1 MSSLLTINHHI
12 NNVNNFISDVKSSN
26 QAHYVFAARHYP
38 WVNSNSANDDTA
50 IQSVN
55 TSVSQTELDVY
66 NELLFGKRIQTTDII
81 HVIPRYNWTSNTVY
95 AQYDQTDSA
104 LYTKQF
110 FVVTTGVDDQYNV
123 YKCLNNN
130 KGAISTIKPSLQN
143 TFGTFETGDGYV
155 WKYMYTIESAANT
168 KFTSVN
174 FIPVVANTQV
184 QGNSVPGTID
194 VIKIANGGIGY
205 DVYETGQVQAV
216 INRTNIKISANSS
229 ILNNYY
235 TKSSIYLKTGFGT
248 GQIREISSYDGASKI
263 VTIADPIDLY
273 VRFDLSNDSFIAGG
287 GSVGEKMQQIIDSAT
302 FVYRTG
308 YISTGA
314 NVVQSDTGVAASVIT
329 SNTSVISLS
338 RFDTG
343 TLFSNSLPIRETSDN
358 GTATVSIKAN
368 ISNSYAL
375 SLGVVTYSGTGY
387 SANGTVTIA
396 SETGFGGVANAQVTS
411 GKVTAINVANSGD
424 LYATIP
430 TVSVSAPTSQT
441 FNSNTAVTASA
452 GEGSNSVITLAT
464 ANLFIVNDQILYYT
478 SSGNTVIG
486 GLSNNSTYFVQFAN
500 STVVALSLTSNTAAG
515 NRVTLTKGLSQSGHF
530 LQGKTA
536 TATIYPSSFVS
547 TNATA
552 NAFTA
557 SYANNDFIRFGEN
570 ANTNIRR
577 IMTVNATTITVN
589 QPLASTLSS
598 ANTFKMSIAIEP
610 DTISTTYANGIISN
624 SSLDLLKLNIT
635 NTSIIGASFTV
646 GERVDMVT
654 SANIS
659 MNANGTVSYA
669 NSITLFIAGITG
681 SNTWLSG
688 QGQRIKGASSK
699 LTADIVTI
707 DDNYNVTIKNP
718 NGSFLIGRSVNFSSG
733 STANTGVAKL
743 TDIVNLSQDVVE
755 YEVGPTI
762 KIVGDGNGAIAI
774 ARVNTAIGTA
784 NTISNIEVINPGSNY
799 TEATISIYANN
810 IYGSGATA
818 YPIVSPL
825 LGHGENPM
833 YELGARYAGIDVKF
847 DTTSNESWYYPSD
860 ITIRKLG
867 IIKNPKFA
875 NINITVTNFDRVRLT
890 TNSVSGW
897 SNGEI
902 VIQSTTNAAG
912 IVSTSNSST
921 VELKNVK
928 GTFITSATNTIYGYT
943 SGLTA
948 GVANNQVL
956 RFFANE
962 PISQMDGSSAKV
974 SIAISNSELY
984 LTEVQGLISNG
995 SVIYNTTNS
1004 YATIN
1009 SISTSDKTRNLAT
1022 TFGLRFNQISR
1033 LTMST
1038 KTGSYTNNE
1047 FVTQTVTGA
1056 KGRVLSGTT
1065 DLDLSITSV
1074 TGTFVI
1080 GDTIYNSSNSA
1091 NAKIFYANSTYLK
1104 LTSVSNTS
1112 AFPSANLI
1120 NNGLSTNATIS
1131 NAYSVLLVSD
1141 ITKTSNFTIGNNTHT
1156 VVGNTSGAN
1165 GVLLAVR
1172 SPDLIRETGKV
1183 MYLETSNTVISRGI
1197 NSTEEIRLVIKF

>member
-12 NNVNNFISDVKSSN
+12 NNVNNFISDVTSSN

-38 WVNSNSANDDTA
+38 WVNSNNANDDTA
-50 IQSVN
+50 VQSVN
-55 TSVSQTELDVY
+55 TSVAQTELDIY

-81 HVIPRYNWTSNTVY
+81 HLIPRYNWSSNTVY

-110 FVVTTGVDDQYNV
+110 FVVTTGATDQYNV

-130 KGAISTIKPSLQN
+130 KGAPSTIKPLLQS

-205 DVYETGQVQAV
+205 DVYETGQVQA
-216 INRTNIKISANSS
+216 IIDRTNIKISANSS
-229 ILNNYY
+229 IDSNYY
-235 TKSSIYLKTGFGT
+235 TNSSIYLKSGFGT

-273 VRFDLSNDSFIAGG
+273 VRFDLGNESFIPGG
-287 GSVGEKMQQIIDSAT
+287 GAVGEKMQQIIDNAT
-302 FVYRTG
+302 FIYRTG

-314 NVVQSDTGVAASVIT
+314 NVVQSDTGVAASIIT
-329 SNTSVISLS
+329 SNSSVISLS

-343 TLFSNSLPIRETSDN
+343 TLFSSSLPIRETSDN
-358 GTATVSIKAN
+358 GTSTISIKAN
-368 ISNSYAL
+368 ISNSSAL

-387 SANGTVTIA
+387 STNGTVIIT
-396 SETGFGGVANAQVTS
+396 SDTGSNGVANAEVSS
-411 GKVTAINVANSGD
+411 GKVTAINITNSGAS
-424 LYATIP
+424 YATIP

-441 FNSNTAVTASA
+441 FNSNTAVTAGT

-464 ANLFIVNDQILYYT
+464 ANLFTVNDQISYYI

-486 GLSNNSTYFVQFAN
+486 GLSNNSTYYVQFAN
-500 STVVALSLTSNTAAG
+500 STVVALSVTSNTAAG

-589 QPLASTLSS
+589 QPLASTISS

-610 DTISTTYANGIISN
+610 DTISTTYANGNISG
-624 SSLDLLKLNIT
+624 SSTDLRKLNIT
-635 NTSIIGASFTV
+635 NTSIIGASFLV
-646 GERVDMVT
+646 GERVDMVS

-659 MNANGTVSYA
+659 LNANGTVSYS
-669 NSITLFIAGITG
+669 NTITLFIAGIAG
-681 SNTWLSG
+681 SNTWAS
-688 QGQRIKGASSK
+688 GQRIRGASSL

-707 DDNYNVTIKNP
+707 DNIPNVTIKNP

-743 TDIVNLSQDVVE
+743 IDIVNLSQDVVE

-799 TEATISIYANN
+799 TEATISIYANTT
-810 IYGSGATA
+810 YGSGAAA
-818 YPIVSPL
+818 YPIISPL
-825 LGHGENPM
+825 LGHGANPM

-875 NINITVTNFDRVRLT
+875 NINITVTNFDRIRLT
-890 TNSVSGW
+890 TNAVSGW
-897 SNGEI
+897 SNGEF
-902 VIQSTTNAAG
+902 VLQSTTNAAG
-912 IVSTSNSST
+912 IVTTSNSST
-921 VELKNVK
+921 VELENVK

-943 SGLTA
+943 SGLTST
-948 GVANNQVL
+948 VANNQIL

-962 PISQMDGSSAKV
+962 SISQPDGSSAKI

-1009 SISTSDKTRNLAT
+1009 SISTTDKTRNLAT

-1038 KTGSYTNNE
+1038 KTGFYTNNE

-1065 DLDLSITSV
+1065 DMDLSITSV

-1141 ITKTSNFTIGNNTHT
+1141 ITKTLNFTTGNNTHT

-1183 MYLETSNTVISRGI
+1183 MYMETSNTVISRGI
-1197 NSTEEIRLVIKF
+1197 NSTEEIKLVIKF